1 MLSHCHVD
9 ALEEVGT
16 SWEVDAIALVRNDET
31 QDKAVGVRMWGT
43 SLATS
48 VFPKLGSWLAL
59 VSGC

>member
-1 MLSHCHVD
+1 MD

-59 VSGC
+59 VSDC